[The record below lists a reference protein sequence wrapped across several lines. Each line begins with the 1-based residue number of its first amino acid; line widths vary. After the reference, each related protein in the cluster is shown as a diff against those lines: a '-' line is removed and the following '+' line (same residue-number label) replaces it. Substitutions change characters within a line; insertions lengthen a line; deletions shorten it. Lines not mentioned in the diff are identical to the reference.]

1 MDLKTLFYIQEVLKD
16 SGYYDISRISKEILD
31 FSKSKSIK
39 LESILERIKQQEPWE
54 YIRGFADFRDE
65 KYIVNK
71 NTLIPRIETEQ
82 LVDIAISLIEIRN
95 TYSKV
100 FDIGTGSGCIIISLA
115 KEMEKRENRISF
127 IATDISKHALDI
139 AKQNASNLKV
149 KNINFKSENLINK
162 FWLSNESL
170 IIANLPYIPSK
181 MYQELQ
187 PSVKDYEPK
196 IALEGGRDGLSYY
209 KKLFSIIEKSEK
221 EVDLLIEIEPTTLSA
236 FKKILENKQIKKIY
250 KDYRGKK
257 RFLLIHFS

>member
-1 MDLKTLFYIQEVLKD
+1 MDLKTLFYIQEVLKE
-16 SGYYDISRISKEILD
+16 SGYYDISRISKEIFD
-31 FSKSKSIK
+31 FSQVESVE
-39 LESILERIKQQEPWE
+39 LELILDRIRQQEPWE
-54 YIRGFADFRDE
+54 YIRGYAYFRGE
-65 KYIVNK
+65 RYIVNR

-82 LVDIAISLIEIRN
+82 LVDIAISLIKEN
-95 TYSKV
+95 SYSKV
-100 FDIGTGSGCIIISLA
+100 FDIGTGTGCIIISLA
-115 KEMEKRENRISF
+115 KEIDNRENRISF
-127 IATDISKHALDI
+127 IATDISTHALDI

-236 FKKILENKQIKKIY
+236 FKKVLEKKQIKKIY

>member
-1 MDLKTLFYIQEVLKD
+1 MDLKTLFYIQEVLKE
-16 SGYYDISRISKEILD
+16 SGYYDISRISKEIFD
-31 FSKSKSIK
+31 FSQVESVE
-39 LESILERIKQQEPWE
+39 LELILDRIRQQEPWE
-54 YIRGFADFRDE
+54 YIRGYAYFRGE
-65 KYIVNK
+65 RYIVNR

-82 LVDIAISLIEIRN
+82 LVDIAISLIKEN
-95 TYSKV
+95 SYSKV
-100 FDIGTGSGCIIISLA
+100 FDIGTGTGCIIISLA
-115 KEMEKRENRISF
+115 KEIDNRENRISF
-127 IATDISKHALDI
+127 VATDISTHALDI

-181 MYQELQ
+181 MYQELE

>member
-1 MDLKTLFYIQEVLKD
+1 MDLKTLFYIQEVLKE
-16 SGYYDISRISKEILD
+16 SGYYDISRISKEIFD
-31 FSKSKSIK
+31 FSKTKSTE
-39 LESILERIKQQEPWE
+39 LELILDRIRQQEPWE
-54 YIRGFADFRDE
+54 YIRGYAYFRGE
-65 KYIVNK
+65 RYIVNR

-82 LVDIAISLIEIRN
+82 LVDIAISLIKEN
-95 TYSKV
+95 SYSKV
-100 FDIGTGSGCIIISLA
+100 FDIGTGTGCIIISLA
-115 KEMEKRENRISF
+115 KEIDNRENRISF
-127 IATDISKHALDI
+127 VATDISTHALDI

-162 FWLSNESL
+162 SWLSNESL

-250 KDYRGKK
+250 KDYRNKK
-257 RFLLIHFS
+257 RFLLIHFP

>member
-1 MDLKTLFYIQEVLKD
+1 MDLKTLFYIQEVLKE
-16 SGYYDISRISKEILD
+16 SGYYDISRISKEIFD
-31 FSKSKSIK
+31 FSQVESVE
-39 LESILERIKQQEPWE
+39 LELILDRIRQQEPWE
-54 YIRGFADFRDE
+54 YIRGYAYFRGE
-65 KYIVNK
+65 RYIVNR

-82 LVDIAISLIEIRN
+82 LVDIAISLIKEN
-95 TYSKV
+95 SYSKV
-100 FDIGTGSGCIIISLA
+100 FDIGTGTGCIIISLA
-115 KEMEKRENRISF
+115 KEIDNRENRISF
-127 IATDISKHALDI
+127 VATDISTHALDI

-162 FWLSNESL
+162 SWLSNESL

>member
-1 MDLKTLFYIQEVLKD
+1 MDLKTLFYIQEVLKE
-16 SGYYDISRISKEILD
+16 SGYYDISRISKEIFD
-31 FSKSKSIK
+31 FSKTKSTE
-39 LESILERIKQQEPWE
+39 LELILDRIRQQEPWE
-54 YIRGFADFRDE
+54 YIRGYAYFRGE
-65 KYIVNK
+65 RYIVNR

-82 LVDIAISLIEIRN
+82 LVDIAISLIKEN
-95 TYSKV
+95 SYSKV
-100 FDIGTGSGCIIISLA
+100 FDIGTGTGCIIISLA
-115 KEMEKRENRISF
+115 KEIDNRENRISF
-127 IATDISKHALDI
+127 VAADISTHALDI

-162 FWLSNESL
+162 SWLSNESL

>member
-1 MDLKTLFYIQEVLKD
+1 MDLKTLFYIQEVLKE
-16 SGYYDISRISKEILD
+16 SGYYDISRISKEIFD
-31 FSKSKSIK
+31 FSKTKSTE
-39 LESILERIKQQEPWE
+39 LELILDRIRQQEPWE
-54 YIRGFADFRDE
+54 YIRGYAYFRGE
-65 KYIVNK
+65 RYIVNR

-82 LVDIAISLIEIRN
+82 LVDIAISLIKEN
-95 TYSKV
+95 SYSKV
-100 FDIGTGSGCIIISLA
+100 FDIGTGTGCIIISLA
-115 KEMEKRENRISF
+115 KEIDNRENRISF
-127 IATDISKHALDI
+127 VATDISTHALDI

-162 FWLSNESL
+162 SWLSNESL

>member
-1 MDLKTLFYIQEVLKD
+1 MDLKTLFYIQEVLKE
-16 SGYYDISRISKEILD
+16 SGYYDISRISKEIFD
-31 FSKSKSIK
+31 FSQVESVE
-39 LESILERIKQQEPWE
+39 LELILDRIRQQEPWE
-54 YIRGFADFRDE
+54 YIRGYAYFRGE
-65 KYIVNK
+65 RYIVNR

-82 LVDIAISLIEIRN
+82 LVDIAISLIKEN
-95 TYSKV
+95 SYSKV
-100 FDIGTGSGCIIISLA
+100 FDIGTGTGCIIISLA
-115 KEMEKRENRISF
+115 KEIDNRENRISF
-127 IATDISKHALDI
+127 VATDISTHALDI

-162 FWLSNESL
+162 SWLSNESL

-209 KKLFSIIEKSEK
+209 KKLFSIIEKSKK

-236 FKKILENKQIKKIY
+236 FKKVLEKKQIKKIY
-250 KDYRGKK
+250 KDYRNKK
-257 RFLLIHFS
+257 RFLLIHFP

>member
-1 MDLKTLFYIQEVLKD
+1 MDLKTLFYIQEVLKE
-16 SGYYDISRISKEILD
+16 SGYYDISRISKEIFD
-31 FSKSKSIK
+31 FSQVESVE
-39 LESILERIKQQEPWE
+39 LELILDRIRQQEPWE
-54 YIRGFADFRDE
+54 YIRGYAYFRGE
-65 KYIVNK
+65 RYIVNR

-82 LVDIAISLIEIRN
+82 LVDIAISLIKEN
-95 TYSKV
+95 SYSKV
-100 FDIGTGSGCIIISLA
+100 FDIGTGTGCIIISLA
-115 KEMEKRENRISF
+115 KEIENRENRISF
-127 IATDISKHALDI
+127 VATDISTHALDI

>member
-1 MDLKTLFYIQEVLKD
+1 MDLKTLFYIQEVLKE
-16 SGYYDISRISKEILD
+16 SGYYDISRISKEIFD
-31 FSKSKSIK
+31 FSKTKSTE
-39 LESILERIKQQEPWE
+39 LELILDRIRQQEPWE
-54 YIRGFADFRDE
+54 YIRGYAYFRGE
-65 KYIVNK
+65 RYIVNR

-82 LVDIAISLIEIRN
+82 LVDIAISLIKEN
-95 TYSKV
+95 SYSKV
-100 FDIGTGSGCIIISLA
+100 FDIGTGTGCIIISLA
-115 KEMEKRENRISF
+115 KEIDNRENRISF
-127 IATDISKHALDI
+127 VATDISTHALDI

-162 FWLSNESL
+162 SWLSNESL

-181 MYQELQ
+181 MYQELE

>member
-1 MDLKTLFYIQEVLKD
+1 MDLKTLFYIQEVLKE
-16 SGYYDISRISKEILD
+16 SGYYDISRISKEIFD
-31 FSKSKSIK
+31 FSQVESVE
-39 LESILERIKQQEPWE
+39 LELILDRIRQQEPWE
-54 YIRGFADFRDE
+54 YIRGYAYFRGE
-65 KYIVNK
+65 RYIVNR

-82 LVDIAISLIEIRN
+82 LVDIAISLIKEN
-95 TYSKV
+95 SYSKV
-100 FDIGTGSGCIIISLA
+100 FDIGTGTGCIIISLA
-115 KEMEKRENRISF
+115 KEIDNRENRISF
-127 IATDISKHALDI
+127 VATDISTHALDI

-162 FWLSNESL
+162 SWLSNESL

-181 MYQELQ
+181 MYQELE

>member
-1 MDLKTLFYIQEVLKD
+1 MDLKTLFYIQEVLKE
-16 SGYYDISRISKEILD
+16 SGYYDISRISKEIFD
-31 FSKSKSIK
+31 FSQVESVE
-39 LESILERIKQQEPWE
+39 LELILDRIRQQEPWE
-54 YIRGFADFRDE
+54 YIRGYAYFRGE
-65 KYIVNK
+65 RYIVNR

-82 LVDIAISLIEIRN
+82 LVDIAISLIKEN
-95 TYSKV
+95 SYSKV
-100 FDIGTGSGCIIISLA
+100 FDIGTGTGCIIISLA
-115 KEMEKRENRISF
+115 KEIDNRENRISF
-127 IATDISKHALDI
+127 VATDISTPALDI

-149 KNINFKSENLINK
+149 KNINFKSKNLINK
-162 FWLSNESL
+162 SWLSNESL

-181 MYQELQ
+181 MYQELE

>member
-1 MDLKTLFYIQEVLKD
+1 MDLKTLFYIQEVLKE
-16 SGYYDISRISKEILD
+16 SGYYDISRISKEIFD
-31 FSKSKSIK
+31 FSQVESVE
-39 LESILERIKQQEPWE
+39 LELILDRIRQQEPWE
-54 YIRGFADFRDE
+54 YIRGYAYFRGE
-65 KYIVNK
+65 RYIVNR

-82 LVDIAISLIEIRN
+82 LVDIAISLIKEN
-95 TYSKV
+95 SYSKV
-100 FDIGTGSGCIIISLA
+100 FDIGTGTGCIIISLA
-115 KEMEKRENRISF
+115 KEIENRGNKISF
-127 IATDISKHALDI
+127 VATDISTPALDI

-170 IIANLPYIPSK
+170 IIANLPYIPSR
-181 MYQELQ
+181 MYQELE

>member
-1 MDLKTLFYIQEVLKD
+1 MDLKTLFYIQEVLKE
-16 SGYYDISRISKEILD
+16 SGYYDISRISKEIFD
-31 FSKSKSIK
+31 FSQVESVE
-39 LESILERIKQQEPWE
+39 LELILDRIRQQEPWE
-54 YIRGFADFRDE
+54 YIRGYAYFRGE
-65 KYIVNK
+65 RYIVNR

-82 LVDIAISLIEIRN
+82 LVDIAISLIKEN
-95 TYSKV
+95 SYSKV
-100 FDIGTGSGCIIISLA
+100 FDIGTGTGCIIISLA
-115 KEMEKRENRISF
+115 KEIDNRENRISF
-127 IATDISKHALDI
+127 VAADISTHALDI

-257 RFLLIHFS
+257 RFLHIHFS

>member
-1 MDLKTLFYIQEVLKD
+1 MDLKTLFYIQEVLKE
-16 SGYYDISRISKEILD
+16 SGYYDISRISKEIFD
-31 FSKSKSIK
+31 FSKTKSTE
-39 LESILERIKQQEPWE
+39 LELILDRIRQQEPWE
-54 YIRGFADFRDE
+54 YIRGYAYFRGE
-65 KYIVNK
+65 RYIVNR

-82 LVDIAISLIEIRN
+82 LVDIAISLIKEN
-95 TYSKV
+95 SYSKV
-100 FDIGTGSGCIIISLA
+100 FDIGTGTGCIIISLA
-115 KEMEKRENRISF
+115 KEIDNIGNKISF
-127 IATDISKHALDI
+127 VATDISTPALDI

-181 MYQELQ
+181 MYQKLQ

>member
-1 MDLKTLFYIQEVLKD
+1 MDLKTLFYIQEVLKE
-16 SGYYDISRISKEILD
+16 SGYYDISRISKEIFD
-31 FSKSKSIK
+31 FSQVESVE
-39 LESILERIKQQEPWE
+39 LELILDRIRQQEPWE
-54 YIRGFADFRDE
+54 YIRGYAYFRGE
-65 KYIVNK
+65 RYIVNR

-82 LVDIAISLIEIRN
+82 LVDIAISLIKEN
-95 TYSKV
+95 SYSKV
-100 FDIGTGSGCIIISLA
+100 FDIGTGTGCIIISLA
-115 KEMEKRENRISF
+115 KEIDNRENRISF
-127 IATDISKHALDI
+127 IATDISTHALDI

-209 KKLFSIIEKSEK
+209 KKLF
-221 EVDLLIEIEPTTLSA
+221 
-236 FKKILENKQIKKIY
+236 FNY
-250 KDYRGKK
+250 
-257 RFLLIHFS
+257 

>member
-1 MDLKTLFYIQEVLKD
+1 MDLKTLFYIQEVLKE
-16 SGYYDISRISKEILD
+16 SGYYDISRISKEIFD
-31 FSKSKSIK
+31 FSQVESVE
-39 LESILERIKQQEPWE
+39 LELILDRIRQQEPWE
-54 YIRGFADFRDE
+54 YIRGYAYFRGE
-65 KYIVNK
+65 RYIVNR

-82 LVDIAISLIEIRN
+82 LVDIAISLIKEN
-95 TYSKV
+95 SYSKV
-100 FDIGTGSGCIIISLA
+100 FDIGTGTGCIIISLA
-115 KEMEKRENRISF
+115 KEIDNRENRISF
-127 IATDISKHALDI
+127 VATDISTHALDI

-162 FWLSNESL
+162 SWLSNESL

-196 IALEGGRDGLSYY
+196 IALDGGIDGLSSYR
-209 KKLFSIIEKSEK
+209 KLFSIIEKSKK
-221 EVDLLIEIEPTTLSA
+221 EVDILIEIEPTTLSA

>member
-1 MDLKTLFYIQEVLKD
+1 MDLKTLFYIQEVLKE
-16 SGYYDISRISKEILD
+16 SGYYDISRISKEIFD
-31 FSKSKSIK
+31 FSQVESVE
-39 LESILERIKQQEPWE
+39 LELILDRIRQQEPWE
-54 YIRGFADFRDE
+54 YIRGYAYFRGE
-65 KYIVNK
+65 RYIVNR

-82 LVDIAISLIEIRN
+82 LVDIAISLIKEN
-95 TYSKV
+95 SYSKV
-100 FDIGTGSGCIIISLA
+100 FDIGTGTGCIIISLA
-115 KEMEKRENRISF
+115 KEIENRENRISF
-127 IATDISKHALDI
+127 VATDISTHALDI

-181 MYQELQ
+181 MYQELE

-221 EVDLLIEIEPTTLSA
+221 EVNLLIEIEPTTLSA

>member
-1 MDLKTLFYIQEVLKD
+1 MDLKTLFYIQEVLKE
-16 SGYYDISRISKEILD
+16 SGYYDISRISKEIFD
-31 FSKSKSIK
+31 FSQVESVE
-39 LESILERIKQQEPWE
+39 LELILDRIRQQEPWE
-54 YIRGFADFRDE
+54 YIRGYAYFRGE
-65 KYIVNK
+65 RYIVNR

-82 LVDIAISLIEIRN
+82 LVDIAIRLIKEN
-95 TYSKV
+95 SYSKV
-100 FDIGTGSGCIIISLA
+100 FDIGTGTGCIIISLA
-115 KEMEKRENRISF
+115 KEIDNRENRISF
-127 IATDISKHALDI
+127 VATDISTHALDI

>member
-1 MDLKTLFYIQEVLKD
+1 MDLKTLFYIQEVLKE
-16 SGYYDISRISKEILD
+16 SGYYDLSRISKEIFD
-31 FSKSKSIK
+31 FSQVESVE
-39 LESILERIKQQEPWE
+39 LELILDRIRQQEPWE
-54 YIRGFADFRDE
+54 YIRGYAYFRGE
-65 KYIVNK
+65 RYIVNR

-82 LVDIAISLIEIRN
+82 LVDIAISLIKEN
-95 TYSKV
+95 SYSKV
-100 FDIGTGSGCIIISLA
+100 FDIGTGTGCIIISLA
-115 KEMEKRENRISF
+115 KEIDNRENRISF
-127 IATDISKHALDI
+127 VAADISTHALDI

>member
-1 MDLKTLFYIQEVLKD
+1 MDLKTLFHIQEVLKE
-16 SGYYDISRISKEILD
+16 SGYYDISRISKEIFD
-31 FSKSKSIK
+31 FSQVESVE
-39 LESILERIKQQEPWE
+39 LELILDRIRQQEPWE
-54 YIRGFADFRDE
+54 YIRGYAYFRGE
-65 KYIVNK
+65 RYIVNR

-82 LVDIAISLIEIRN
+82 LVDIAISLIKEN
-95 TYSKV
+95 SYSKV
-100 FDIGTGSGCIIISLA
+100 FDIGTGTGCIIISLA
-115 KEMEKRENRISF
+115 KEIDNRENRISF
-127 IATDISKHALDI
+127 IATDISTHALDI

>member
-1 MDLKTLFYIQEVLKD
+1 MDLKTLFYIQEVLKE
-16 SGYYDISRISKEILD
+16 SGYYDISRISKEIFD
-31 FSKSKSIK
+31 FSKTKSTE
-39 LESILERIKQQEPWE
+39 LELILDRIRQQEPWE
-54 YIRGFADFRDE
+54 YIRGYAYFRGE
-65 KYIVNK
+65 RYIVNR

-82 LVDIAISLIEIRN
+82 LVDIAISLIKEN
-95 TYSKV
+95 SYSKV
-100 FDIGTGSGCIIISLA
+100 FDIGTGTGCIIISLA
-115 KEMEKRENRISF
+115 KEIDNRENRISF
-127 IATDISKHALDI
+127 VATDISTPALDI

-149 KNINFKSENLINK
+149 KNINFKSKNLINK
-162 FWLSNESL
+162 SWLLNGSL

-181 MYQELQ
+181 MYQELE

>member
-1 MDLKTLFYIQEVLKD
+1 MDLKTLFYIQEVLKE
-16 SGYYDISRISKEILD
+16 SGYYDISRISKEIFD
-31 FSKSKSIK
+31 FSKTKSTE
-39 LESILERIKQQEPWE
+39 LELILDRIRQQEPWE
-54 YIRGFADFRDE
+54 YIRGYAYFRGE
-65 KYIVNK
+65 RYIVNR

-82 LVDIAISLIEIRN
+82 LVDIAISLIKEN
-95 TYSKV
+95 SYSKV
-100 FDIGTGSGCIIISLA
+100 FDIGTGTGCIIISLA
-115 KEMEKRENRISF
+115 KEIDNRENRISF
-127 IATDISKHALDI
+127 VAADISTHALDI

-181 MYQELQ
+181 MYQKLQ

-236 FKKILENKQIKKIY
+236 FKKVLENKQIKKVY
-250 KDYRGKK
+250 KDYRDKK
-257 RFLLIHFS
+257 RFLLIHFP

>member
-1 MDLKTLFYIQEVLKD
+1 MDLKTLFYIQEVLKE
-16 SGYYDISRISKEILD
+16 SGYYDISRISKEIFD
-31 FSKSKSIK
+31 FSQVESVE
-39 LESILERIKQQEPWE
+39 LELILDRIRQQEPWE
-54 YIRGFADFRDE
+54 YIRGYAYFRGE
-65 KYIVNK
+65 RYIVNR

-82 LVDIAISLIEIRN
+82 LVDIAIRLIKEN
-95 TYSKV
+95 SYSKV
-100 FDIGTGSGCIIISLA
+100 FDIGTGTGCIIISLA
-115 KEMEKRENRISF
+115 KEIDNRENRISF
-127 IATDISKHALDI
+127 IATDISTHALDI

-221 EVDLLIEIEPTTLSA
+221 EVNLLIEIEPTTLSA

>member
-1 MDLKTLFYIQEVLKD
+1 MDLKTLFYIQEVLKE
-16 SGYYDISRISKEILD
+16 SGYYDISRISKEIFD
-31 FSKSKSIK
+31 FSQVESVE
-39 LESILERIKQQEPWE
+39 LELILDRIRQQEPWE
-54 YIRGFADFRDE
+54 YIRGYAYFRGE
-65 KYIVNK
+65 RYIVNR

-82 LVDIAISLIEIRN
+82 LVDIAISLIKEN
-95 TYSKV
+95 SYSKV
-100 FDIGTGSGCIIISLA
+100 FDIGTGTGCIIISLA
-115 KEMEKRENRISF
+115 KEIDNRENRISF
-127 IATDISKHALDI
+127 VATDISTHALDI

-221 EVDLLIEIEPTTLSA
+221 EVNLLIEIEPTTLSA

>member
-1 MDLKTLFYIQEVLKD
+1 MDLKTLFYIQEVLKE
-16 SGYYDISRISKEILD
+16 SGYYDISRISKEIFD
-31 FSKSKSIK
+31 FSQVESVE
-39 LESILERIKQQEPWE
+39 LELILDRIRQQEPWE
-54 YIRGFADFRDE
+54 YIRGYAYFRGE
-65 KYIVNK
+65 RYIVNK

-82 LVDIAISLIEIRN
+82 LVDIAISLIRERN
-95 TYSKV
+95 NYSKV
-100 FDIGTGSGCIIISLA
+100 FDIGTGTGCIIISLA
-115 KEMEKRENRISF
+115 KEIDNRENRISF
-127 IATDISKHALDI
+127 IATDISTHALDI

-209 KKLFSIIEKSEK
+209 KKLFSIIEKSKK

>member
-1 MDLKTLFYIQEVLKD
+1 MDLKTLFYIQEVLKE
-16 SGYYDISRISKEILD
+16 SGYYDISRISKEIFD
-31 FSKSKSIK
+31 FSQVESVE
-39 LESILERIKQQEPWE
+39 LELILDRIRQQEPWE
-54 YIRGFADFRDE
+54 YIRGYAYFRGE
-65 KYIVNK
+65 RYIVNR

-82 LVDIAISLIEIRN
+82 LVDIAISLIKEN
-95 TYSKV
+95 SYSKV
-100 FDIGTGSGCIIISLA
+100 FDIGTGTGCIIISLA
-115 KEMEKRENRISF
+115 KEIDNRENRISF
-127 IATDISKHALDI
+127 IATDISTPALDI

>member
-1 MDLKTLFYIQEVLKD
+1 MDLKTLFYIQEVLKE
-16 SGYYDISRISKEILD
+16 SGYYDISRISKEIFD
-31 FSKSKSIK
+31 FSKTKSTE
-39 LESILERIKQQEPWE
+39 LELILDRIRQQEPWE
-54 YIRGFADFRDE
+54 YIRGYAYFRGE
-65 KYIVNK
+65 RYIVNR

-82 LVDIAISLIEIRN
+82 LVDIAISLIKEN
-95 TYSKV
+95 SYSKV
-100 FDIGTGSGCIIISLA
+100 FDIGTGTGCIIISLA
-115 KEMEKRENRISF
+115 KEIDNRENRISF
-127 IATDISKHALDI
+127 VAADISTHALDI

-181 MYQELQ
+181 MYQKLQ

>member
-1 MDLKTLFYIQEVLKD
+1 MDLKTLFYIQEVLKE
-16 SGYYDISRISKEILD
+16 SGYYDISRISKEIFD
-31 FSKSKSIK
+31 FSKTKSTE
-39 LESILERIKQQEPWE
+39 LELILDRIRQQEPWE
-54 YIRGFADFRDE
+54 YIRGYAYFRGE
-65 KYIVNK
+65 RYIVNR

-82 LVDIAISLIEIRN
+82 LVDIAISLIKEN
-95 TYSKV
+95 SYSKV
-100 FDIGTGSGCIIISLA
+100 FDIGTGTGCIIISLA
-115 KEMEKRENRISF
+115 KEIDNRENRISF
-127 IATDISKHALDI
+127 VAADISTHALDI

-162 FWLSNESL
+162 SWLSNESL

-181 MYQELQ
+181 MYQELE

>member
-1 MDLKTLFYIQEVLKD
+1 MDLKTLFYIQEVLKE
-16 SGYYDISRISKEILD
+16 SGYYDISRISKEIFD
-31 FSKSKSIK
+31 FSQVESVE
-39 LESILERIKQQEPWE
+39 LELILDRIRQQEPWE
-54 YIRGFADFRDE
+54 YIRGYAYFRGE
-65 KYIVNK
+65 RYIVNR

-82 LVDIAISLIEIRN
+82 LVDIAISLIKEN
-95 TYSKV
+95 SYSKV
-100 FDIGTGSGCIIISLA
+100 FDIGTGTGCIIISLA
-115 KEMEKRENRISF
+115 KEIDNRENRISF
-127 IATDISKHALDI
+127 IATDISTHALDI

-149 KNINFKSENLINK
+149 KNINFKSKNLINK
-162 FWLSNESL
+162 SWLLNGSL

-181 MYQELQ
+181 MYQELE

>member
-1 MDLKTLFYIQEVLKD
+1 MDLKTLFYIQEVLKE
-16 SGYYDISRISKEILD
+16 SGYYDISRISKEIFD
-31 FSKSKSIK
+31 FSKTKSTE
-39 LESILERIKQQEPWE
+39 LELILDRIRQQEPWE
-54 YIRGFADFRDE
+54 YIRGYAYFRGE
-65 KYIVNK
+65 RYIVNR

-82 LVDIAISLIEIRN
+82 LVDIAISLIKEN
-95 TYSKV
+95 SYSKV
-100 FDIGTGSGCIIISLA
+100 FDIGTGTGCIIISLA
-115 KEMEKRENRISF
+115 KEIDNIGNKISF
-127 IATDISKHALDI
+127 VATDISTPALDI

-149 KNINFKSENLINK
+149 KNINFKSKNLINK
-162 FWLSNESL
+162 SWLLNGSL

-181 MYQELQ
+181 MYQELE

-250 KDYRGKK
+250 KDYRDKK
-257 RFLLIHFS
+257 RFLLIHFP

>member
-1 MDLKTLFYIQEVLKD
+1 MDLKTLFYIQEVLKE
-16 SGYYDISRISKEILD
+16 SGYYDISRISKEIFD
-31 FSKSKSIK
+31 FSQVESVE
-39 LESILERIKQQEPWE
+39 LELILDRIRQQEPWE
-54 YIRGFADFRDE
+54 YIRGYAYFRGE
-65 KYIVNK
+65 RYIVNR

-82 LVDIAISLIEIRN
+82 LVDIAISLIKEN
-95 TYSKV
+95 SYSKV
-100 FDIGTGSGCIIISLA
+100 FDIGTGTGCIIISLA
-115 KEMEKRENRISF
+115 KEIDNRENRISF
-127 IATDISKHALDI
+127 VATDISTHALDI

-149 KNINFKSENLINK
+149 KNINFKSKNLINK
-162 FWLSNESL
+162 SWLSNESL

-181 MYQELQ
+181 MYQELE

>member
-1 MDLKTLFYIQEVLKD
+1 MDLKTLFYIQEVLKE
-16 SGYYDISRISKEILD
+16 SGYYDISRISKEIFY
-31 FSKSKSIK
+31 FSKTKSTE
-39 LESILERIKQQEPWE
+39 LELILDRIRQQEPWE
-54 YIRGFADFRDE
+54 YIRGYAYFRGE
-65 KYIVNK
+65 RYIVNR

-82 LVDIAISLIEIRN
+82 LVDIAISLIKEN
-95 TYSKV
+95 SYSKV
-100 FDIGTGSGCIIISLA
+100 FDIGTGTGCIIISLA
-115 KEMEKRENRISF
+115 KEIDNRENRISF
-127 IATDISKHALDI
+127 VATDISTHALDI

-149 KNINFKSENLINK
+149 KNINFKSKNLINK
-162 FWLSNESL
+162 SWLSNESL

-181 MYQELQ
+181 MYQELE

>member
-1 MDLKTLFYIQEVLKD
+1 VESVELEL
-16 SGYYDISRISKEILD
+16 ILD
-31 FSKSKSIK
+31 
-39 LESILERIKQQEPWE
+39 RIRQQEPWE
-54 YIRGFADFRDE
+54 YIRGYAYFRGE
-65 KYIVNK
+65 RYIVNR

-82 LVDIAISLIEIRN
+82 LVDIAISLIKEN
-95 TYSKV
+95 SYSKV
-100 FDIGTGSGCIIISLA
+100 FDIGTGTGCIIISLA
-115 KEMEKRENRISF
+115 KEIDNRENRISF
-127 IATDISKHALDI
+127 IATDISTHALDI

>member
-1 MDLKTLFYIQEVLKD
+1 MDLKTLFYIQEVLKE
-16 SGYYDISRISKEILD
+16 SGYYDISRISKEIFD
-31 FSKSKSIK
+31 FSQVESVE
-39 LESILERIKQQEPWE
+39 LELILDRIRQQEPWE
-54 YIRGFADFRDE
+54 YIRGYAYFRGE
-65 KYIVNK
+65 RYIVNR

-82 LVDIAISLIEIRN
+82 LVDIAISLIKEN
-95 TYSKV
+95 SYSKV
-100 FDIGTGSGCIIISLA
+100 FDIGTGTGCIIISLA
-115 KEMEKRENRISF
+115 KEIDNRENRISF
-127 IATDISKHALDI
+127 VATDISTPALDI

>member
-1 MDLKTLFYIQEVLKD
+1 MDLKTLFYIQEVLKE
-16 SGYYDISRISKEILD
+16 SGYYDISRISKEIFD
-31 FSKSKSIK
+31 FSQVESVE
-39 LESILERIKQQEPWE
+39 LELILDRIRQQEPWE
-54 YIRGFADFRDE
+54 YIRGYAYFRGE
-65 KYIVNK
+65 RYIVNR

-82 LVDIAISLIEIRN
+82 LVDIAIRLIKEN
-95 TYSKV
+95 SYSKV
-100 FDIGTGSGCIIISLA
+100 FDIGTGTGCIIISLA
-115 KEMEKRENRISF
+115 KEIDNRENRISF
-127 IATDISKHALDI
+127 IATDISTHALDI

>member
-1 MDLKTLFYIQEVLKD
+1 MDLKTLFYIQEVLKE
-16 SGYYDISRISKEILD
+16 SGYYDISRISKEIFD
-31 FSKSKSIK
+31 FSQVESVE
-39 LESILERIKQQEPWE
+39 LELILDRIRQQEPWE
-54 YIRGFADFRDE
+54 YIRGYAYFRGE
-65 KYIVNK
+65 RYIVNR

-82 LVDIAISLIEIRN
+82 LVDIAISLIKEN
-95 TYSKV
+95 SYSKV
-100 FDIGTGSGCIIISLA
+100 FDIGTGTGCIIISLA
-115 KEMEKRENRISF
+115 KEIDNRENRISF
-127 IATDISKHALDI
+127 IATDISTHALDI

-162 FWLSNESL
+162 SWLSNESL

-236 FKKILENKQIKKIY
+236 FKKVLEKKQIKKIY